1 MEDKEKKAIIVLWG
15 PQGTGKTTTLRKLAL
30 EFLDS
35 PEVEEDIQVGFL
47 LYKKPQENSKE
58 NSKVVVSTISGDI
71 NQAFCTAFNR
81 SLILVTTT
89 RVKGEEEEGN
99 INVYAEPKKY
109 KDLVQGV
116 ASLEKEIKQQ
126 EKIDEELKPKIETSI
141 RSIAQEEIATL
152 CPFLQRLLESG
163 VVEGDIQIAF
173 HYKGK
178 RIVISTAGDDRET
191 VNEGRDLFKALKA
204 DILVTAT
211 RSRGSSR
218 DALKAL
224 EEDGEIKTKA
234 IRIYQSNLTHGESN
248 NEEETEPLKESIT
261 AEQIEIIRNTINRGQ
276 AKIIKSVIDNIIDE
290 WEK

>member
-89 RVKGEEEEGN
+89 RTKDQTGKIKVDADPVEKEKADLEQESVDTELQ
-99 INVYAEPKKY
+99 PKI
-109 KDLVQGV
+109 KDLI
-116 ASLEKEIKQQ
+116 ASKAK
-126 EKIDEELKPKIETSI
+126 
-141 RSIAQEEIATL
+141 AQEETTTL
-152 CPFLQRLLESG
+152 RQFSLELLKSE

-173 HYKGK
+173 RYKGK
-178 RIVISTAGDDRET
+178 RILISTAGDNKKVVDESTRLFDSVGADMLITAISAEIPAEDAPEEPSKRT
-191 VNEGRDLFKALKA
+191 IRTQLEKYKKSISKDVVVDLKWEPKVCATSEQEQVNEEQA
-204 DILVTAT
+204 
-211 RSRGSSR
+211 
-218 DALKAL
+218 
-224 EEDGEIKTKA
+224 KA
-234 IRIYQSNLTHGESN
+234 I
-248 NEEETEPLKESIT
+248 
-261 AEQIEIIRNTINRGQ
+261 
-276 AKIIKSVIDNIIDE
+276 KSIIDQIIID

>member
-1 MEDKEKKAIIVLWG
+1 MQFDMKDEEKKVIIALWG

-35 PEVEEDIQVGFL
+35 PKVEEDIQVGFL
-47 LYKKPQENSKE
+47 YYKKNKKKPTKI
-58 NSKVVVSTISGDI
+58 VVSTAEDTRV
-71 NQAFCTAFNR
+71 NVDFYTELMAQT
-81 SLILVTTT
+81 LILVTTT
-89 RVKGEEEEGN
+89 RIKDQTGE
-99 INVYAEPKKY
+99 INVVAE
-109 KDLVQGV
+109 LVRKGD
-116 ASLEKEIKQQ
+116 ADPEQ
-126 EKIDEELKPKIETSI
+126 EKIDNGLELEIKGLIS
-141 RSIAQEEIATL
+141 SIAQEGTATL
-152 CPFLQRLLESG
+152 RQFLLRLLQSE

-173 HYKGK
+173 RYKGK

-191 VNEGRDLFKALKA
+191 VNEGRGLFKALKA